1 MYHLRRVAVAVAI
14 FVFAVVILTVLP
26 RVLNP
31 VPPSKEKIEA
41 DQRWVNTS
49 PSWFDRQACRW
60 MGLCGLMHLKPDPPA
75 RFGSSREGAC
85 ANDGGRRSTS
95 HPIRED
101 AEIQTHVQTKELG
114 GIPQYVL
121 DYAPLVHL
129 YSEEHFWPSDIEDH
143 IKHVL
148 PHVDDMPLNQSEP
161 LSLSRLN
168 MLDNHPGFVTLKSK
182 DNVECRPDWLHS
194 TANTPLSFVDGLDD
208 HDDAEAETPE
218 GPWPVED
225 TTWFDVDKEHPLQRI
240 SDPRKV
246 PGGGRHIQ
254 LPSKRPS
261 TYLSREQRRIAA
273 RQTQNKP
280 NDEGH
285 SRAPATLVL
294 VDKGSDVV
302 DAFWFFFYAYNLG
315 QTVLGT
321 RYGNHVGDW
330 EHAMIRFESGVP
342 RAMYFSEH
350 EGGQAYAW
358 QAVEKRGN
366 ATQTQ
371 RPVIYSAV
379 GSHAM
384 YAMPGNHP
392 YVLPFQMLKD
402 VTDHGP
408 LWDPSKNYR
417 SYWYNYSAPE
427 GEGLDPTREN
437 PDAPI
442 GWFHFNGRWGDK
454 LYGLDDKRQWRLFGQ
469 YHYVTGPQGPKFK
482 NLGRRKFLVGVF
494 ASVGSVL
501 YGYDLGVIAGVIGS
515 SSYEARFRANPAQN
529 GAVVSLF
536 TGGAFFGAGFAGLA
550 GDRLGRRLTIMMGAL
565 IFILGGSL
573 QTGAQTINFL
583 YAGRALAGTGVGFL
597 TMIIR
602 YVGNVFVSMSV
613 SKANTLDTVYQSE
626 ISHPSIRGRV
636 TSLQQFMLGIG
647 ALVAGWTTYGCYTN
661 LKDDAQWRV
670 PLAIQIV
677 PAVVLAALILLFPE
691 SPRWLIDHNRSDEG
705 LATLARLHAGGDIND
720 AWVRA
725 EFAQIQESITDE
737 HEHEAKSYVELFK
750 NKSAFRRLFLACSIQ
765 ASIQLT
771 GVSAIQYF
779 SVPIFGQIGIS
790 PENAL
795 KYQAINS
802 VLALVAQFCCMLT
815 IDKFGRRPVLISGN
829 LVNCL
834 TFVVVAVLL
843 ALFPPSSG
851 SGGTAGWGFIV
862 VTWIF
867 NISFSYACGPLSWI
881 IPAEIF
887 DTHTRSKGVSIATMT
902 SFAFNTLIGQVTEI
916 AVKSVGW
923 RYFLLFAIA
932 NLTNALFFY
941 AILPETK
948 LLPLEEMN
956 YLFTHAPWVIARADP
971 RKYRANLAADV
982 ERRAE
987 EIREKGEL

>member
-1 MYHLRRVAVAVAI
+1 
-14 FVFAVVILTVLP
+14 
-26 RVLNP
+26 
-31 VPPSKEKIEA
+31 
-41 DQRWVNTS
+41 
-49 PSWFDRQACRW
+49 
-60 MGLCGLMHLKPDPPA
+60 MHLKPDPPVRLDA
-75 RFGSSREGAC
+75 
-85 ANDGGRRSTS
+85 T
-95 HPIRED
+95 RED
-101 AEIQTHVQTKELG
+101 ACAEPMRRHSVSHVPRADTRIEKNLNSQHLRR
-114 GIPQYVL
+114 IPDYVL

-129 YSEEHFWPSDIEDH
+129 YSEEYFWPSDIDDH
-143 IKHVL
+143 VKHVM
-148 PHVDDMPLNQSEP
+148 PYVNDSPLNQTTT
-161 LSLSRLN
+161 LSLFSLN
-168 MLDNHPGFVTLKSK
+168 QLDVHAGLVTLTSQ
-182 DNVECRPDWLHS
+182 DNVECRPKWLHS
-194 TANTPLSFVDGLDD
+194 MMNIPVSFEDKPESYDVDIG
-208 HDDAEAETPE
+208 TPE
-218 GPWPVED
+218 RKHLEEG
-225 TTWFDVDKEHPLQRI
+225 TTWFDVDKEHPLHRI

-246 PGGGRHIQ
+246 PDSDTRIR
-254 LPSKRPS
+254 PPS
-261 TYLSREQRRIAA
+261 TRSSVSLSREQRRIAA
-273 RQTQNKP
+273 RYARNKP
-280 NDEGH
+280 NEEGY

-294 VDKGSDVV
+294 VDKGSGIV

-315 QTVLGT
+315 QTVLAT

-366 ATQTQ
+366 ATQPQ

-392 YVLPFQMLKD
+392 YVLPFEMLKD
-402 VTDHGP
+402 VTDRGP
-408 LWDPSKNYR
+408 LWDPAKNFR
-417 SYWYNYSAPE
+417 SYWYDYSAAE
-427 GEGLDPTREN
+427 GEGLEPTQEN

-442 GWFHFNGRWGDK
+442 GWFHFKGRWGDK
-454 LYGLDDKRQWRLFGQ
+454 MYGLNDQRQWRLFGQ

-482 NLGRRKFLVGVF
+482 NLGRRKFLVAVF
-494 ASVGSVL
+494 ASLGSVL

-515 SSYEARFRANPAQN
+515 SAYKERFQSNAAQN

-536 TGGAFFGAGFAGLA
+536 TGGAFFGAGFAGVT
-550 GDRLGRRLTIMMGAL
+550 GDRLGRRLTIILGAI

-573 QTGAQTINFL
+573 QAGAQTINYL
-583 YAGRALAGTGVGFL
+583 YAGRALAGVGVGFL

-602 YVGNVFVSMSV
+602 
-613 SKANTLDTVYQSE
+613 E

-647 ALVAGWTTYGCYTN
+647 ALIAGWTTYGCYTN
-661 LKDDAQWRV
+661 LKNDAQWRV

-691 SPRWLIDHNRSDEG
+691 SPRWLIDHNKPDEG
-705 LATLARLHAGGDIND
+705 LATLARLHAGGDVQD
-720 AWVRA
+720 SWVRA
-725 EFAQIQESITDE
+725 EFAQIQESITEE
-737 HEHEAKSYVELFK
+737 HEKEAKSYAELFT

-851 SGGTAGWGFIV
+851 SGGTAGWGFII

-867 NISFSYACGPLSWI
+867 NVSFSYACGPLSWI

-916 AVKSVGW
+916 AVESVGW
-923 RYFLLFAIA
+923 RYFLLFVIA
-932 NLTNALFFY
+932 NLTNAIFFY
-941 AILPETK
+941 AVLPETK

-956 YLFTHAPWVIARADP
+956 YLFTHAPWIVARVDP
-971 RKYRANLAADV
+971 QTYRANLAEDV

-987 EIREKGEL
+987 EIREKADL